1 VSPAPPGRL
10 ATERRAGW
18 LLIAFVLAVRVPFAR
33 LAAVFDYPDVLRRP
47 AGDVLSAFAAGDDA
61 LVLTW
66 YVYAG
71 SVGLFGLAVLAI
83 GHADPRRSTLTTL
96 GLSSALLQ
104 GLALARWT
112 LAVPWLARQH
122 AAADPG
128 LRAVLEVQFDLLNQF
143 LGVGVGEHLGQVLML
158 AWTLGMR
165 RVHPRG
171 SRLLGGLSTA
181 AVLLLGI
188 GLLEQLATAL
198 GRDGSSLAPFST
210 VGFLLWS
217 AWLLGLGIR
226 WVRGGPRDGRW
237 QS

>member
-1 VSPAPPGRL
+1 VSTAWSVASTAGPA
-10 ATERRAGW
+10 AERRAGW
-18 LLIAFVLAVRVPFAR
+18 LLIAFVVAVQMPFAR

-47 AGDVLSAFAAGDDA
+47 AGEVLSAFAAGGDA

-66 YVYAG
+66 YAYAA

-83 GHADPRRSTLTTL
+83 GRGDPRRSALTTI

-112 LAVPWLARQH
+112 FAVPWLARQH
-122 AAADPG
+122 ALADPA
-128 LRAVLEVQFDLLNQF
+128 LQAVLEVQFDLLNQF

-165 RVHPRG
+165 RVQPQG
-171 SRLLGGLSTA
+171 SRLLGGLSLA

-226 WVRGGPRDGRW
+226 WVRGRSD
-237 QS
+237 